1 MLSGSSTPEKEQ
13 ILVLCLGMQVGQRC
27 VCLACVLGEMPRS
40 DCGADAGLCSLNS
53 YTDALRILIFK
64 KIIIIKKKGS

>member
-1 MLSGSSTPEKEQ
+1 
-13 ILVLCLGMQVGQRC
+13 MQVGQWC

-40 DCGADAGLCSLNS
+40 YCGADAGLCSLNG

>member
-1 MLSGSSTPEKEQ
+1 MFGDAGGA
-13 ILVLCLGMQVGQRC
+13 V
-27 VCLACVLGEMPRS
+27 VCLLSLCAGEMPRS